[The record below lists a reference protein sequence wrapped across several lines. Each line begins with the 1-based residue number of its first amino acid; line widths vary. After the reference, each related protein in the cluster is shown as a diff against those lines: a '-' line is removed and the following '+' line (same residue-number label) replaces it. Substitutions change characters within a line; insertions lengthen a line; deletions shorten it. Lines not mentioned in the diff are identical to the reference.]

1 MLPALRTTR
10 YLLVLLLLLLFVPP
24 LCHAQDAKELVR
36 QRRVLAQGEEVGP
49 GDTVRIETDLVP
61 VEVTIRDAA
70 GQVVRGLRGSDFK
83 LFEDGIERPVSFF
96 SAETTRG
103 EVRCPLDLVFALD
116 VSGSMKREEM
126 ETLRT
131 AAALFTERLS
141 GPRSRFAVI
150 TFGMRVK
157 VLQSLTNDRG
167 KLAKAFDS
175 AIRDEMGLSTHT
187 YDAVD
192 DAVRLLARHGRKKS
206 GELVVK
212 RLVVVISDGFPTGD
226 TVSPRL
232 VIERANAASV
242 SVYTVTM
249 PSFSF
254 NFAAATGRPLPTIL
268 DLSRLAEKTGGV
280 NVYAT
285 DRDYTAALEAISKEV
300 LSRYVLAFYPD
311 RGNRRDGTF
320 HKLHVKAPDGMTV
333 SQSRQGYTGKGLN

>member
-1 MLPALRTTR
+1 MLPVPRTTR
-10 YLLVLLLLLLFVPP
+10 YLLVLLLLLFVPP

-49 GDTVRIETDLVP
+49 GDIVRIDTDLVP
-61 VEVTIRDAA
+61 VEVTVRDDA
-70 GQVVRGLRGSDFK
+70 GQVVPGLRSSDFK

-96 SAETTRG
+96 SAETTSG
-103 EVRCPLDLVFALD
+103 AVRCPLDLVFALD
-116 VSGSMKREEM
+116 VSGSMKPDEM
-126 ETLRT
+126 EMLRT

-150 TFGMRVK
+150 TFGMKVK
-157 VLQSLTNDRG
+157 VLQSLTNDRR

-175 AIRDEMGLSTHT
+175 AIRDQTGLSTHT

-192 DAVRLLARHGRKKS
+192 DAVRLLARHGRKRA
-206 GELVVK
+206 GDLLVK
-212 RLVVVISDGFPTGD
+212 RVVVVISDGFPTGD

-232 VIERANAASV
+232 VIERANAANV
-242 SVYTVTM
+242 GVYTVTM

-254 NFAAATGRPLPTIL
+254 NFAAAAGRPLPTIL
-268 DLSRLAEKTGGV
+268 DLSGLAEKTGGV

-300 LSRYVLAFYPD
+300 LSRYVLAFYPGG
-311 RGNRRDGTF
+311 GNRRDGNF
-320 HKLHVKAPDGMTV
+320 HKLHIKAPDGLTV
-333 SQSRQGYTGKGLN
+333 RQSRQGYTGKGLN